1 MVYCFYSS
9 SGYSAFSTGD
19 VTMRICVIG
28 AGFGG
33 LAASTLVSGAGNETH
48 VFEKESMVGGR
59 GLTLNMDVDMDI
71 SAYRSLLKRFHMWV
85 PFAEPSM
92 EEILGGLIKGYSIDL
107 GFHLMGGGKNAAPA
121 RVLSSQG
128 INLDFV
134 GSRLGYI
141 GDKVFYP
148 FLSTMDKIKM
158 IPRIFQLLFS
168 RKSTISSL
176 KDVSMAQTIQR
187 YGTGKL
193 TLTLELFPRLIT
205 TVNDLT
211 RISTGDTFFAQRE
224 LMGSSP
230 VSYPVGGIGSIGKK
244 FAWCTA
250 QNGGVIHHKK
260 VDHVIVENGIARGIQ
275 VEGKEEYFDVIVS
288 NLPVQNF
295 FSLVSPE
302 EFSGAMDLRT
312 LQGTGSL
319 CAYHAL
325 TDIPRNLLGKSFM
338 FIERNLDVD
347 GNDAVGII
355 DFKMAC
361 PQVDTS
367 PPGKFLVQSYIICSP
382 DEAKRK
388 KKVELLRPVLDKYLN
403 RLVPGYR
410 KYLDW
415 CFYPSVWQLDGV
427 AKTIDIHKP
436 SCATPIQNLYFVGDC
451 IESAGVGINCAVD
464 SAIRFADTLN
474 VSHNV
479 KH

>member
-1 MVYCFYSS
+1 MK
-9 SGYSAFSTGD
+9 
-19 VTMRICVIG
+19 ICVIG

-33 LAASTLVSGAGNETH
+33 LAASTLVSAAGHETH
-48 VFEKESMVGGR
+48 VFEKESIVGGR
-59 GLTLNMDVDMDI
+59 GLTFNMDMDV
-71 SAYRSLLKRFHMWV
+71 SGYKSLLKRFHMWI
-85 PFAEPSM
+85 PFAEPSI
-92 EEILGGLIKGYSIDL
+92 EDIFGDLIKGYLIDL
-107 GFHLMGGGKNAAPA
+107 GFHLMGGGKKAAPA

-128 INLDFV
+128 IDLDFV

-141 GDKVFYP
+141 GDKVLYP
-148 FLSTMDKIKM
+148 FLSAMDKIK
-158 IPRIFQLLFS
+158 IVPRIFQLLFS

-176 KDVSMAQTIQR
+176 KDVSMAQTIQK

-193 TLTLELFPRLIT
+193 ALTLELFPRLIT

-230 VSYPVGGIGSIGKK
+230 VSYPVGGVGSIGKQL
-244 FAWCTA
+244 AWCTT
-250 QNGGVIHHKK
+250 QNGGVIHHKR
-260 VDHVIVENGIARGIQ
+260 VDHVIVENGVARGIQ

-302 EFSGAMDLRT
+302 YFPGVMDLRD

-319 CAYHAL
+319 CAYYAL

-338 FIERNLDVD
+338 FIERSLDVD
-347 GNDAVGII
+347 GNDAAGII

-361 PQVDTS
+361 PQVGTS

-382 DEAKRK
+382 NEAKSK
-388 KKVELLRPVLDKYLN
+388 KKMELLRPILDKYLN
-403 RLVPGYR
+403 RLVPNYQ
-410 KYLDW
+410 KYMEW
-415 CFYPSVWQLDGV
+415 CLYPSVWQLDGV
-427 AKTIDIHKP
+427 AKTIDMHKP
-436 SCATPIQNLYFVGDC
+436 ACITPIQNLYFVGDC
-451 IESAGVGINCAVD
+451 VESAGVGINCAVD
-464 SAIRFADTLN
+464 SAIRFVNLLN
-474 VSHNV
+474 VSHNI

>member
-1 MVYCFYSS
+1 MK
-9 SGYSAFSTGD
+9 
-19 VTMRICVIG
+19 ICVIG

-33 LAASTLVSGAGNETH
+33 LAASTLVSGAGHETH
-48 VFEKESMVGGR
+48 VFEKESIMGGR
-59 GLTLNMDVDMDI
+59 GLTFDRDMDI
-71 SAYRSLLKRFHMWV
+71 SAYKSLLKRFHMWI
-85 PFAEPSM
+85 PFAEPSI
-92 EEILGGLIKGYSIDL
+92 EEIIGDLIKGYTIDL
-107 GFHLMGGGKNAAPA
+107 GFHLMGGGQNAAPA
-121 RVLSSQG
+121 RVLLSQG
-128 INLDFV
+128 INLDLV

-141 GDKVFYP
+141 GNKVSYP
-148 FLSTMDKIKM
+148 FLSTMDKIKI

-176 KDVSMAQTIQR
+176 KDVSMAQTIQK

-230 VSYPVGGIGSIGKK
+230 VSYPVGGIGSIGKQL
-244 FAWCTA
+244 AWCTT
-250 QNGGVIHHKK
+250 QNGGIIHPKR
-260 VDHVIVENGIARGIQ
+260 VDQVIVENGVAQGIQ
-275 VEGKEEYFDVIVS
+275 VKGKEEYFDVIVS
-288 NLPVQNF
+288 NLPIQNF
-295 FSLVSPE
+295 FSLVHPDQ
-302 EFSGAMDLRT
+302 FPGVLDLRN

-325 TDIPRNLLGKSFM
+325 TDMPHNLLGKSFM
-338 FIERNLDVD
+338 FIERDLDVD
-347 GNDAVGII
+347 GNDAAGII

-361 PQVDTS
+361 PQVGTS

-382 DEAKRK
+382 DEAKNK
-388 KKVELLRPVLDKYLN
+388 KKMELLRPVIDKYLN

-410 KYLDW
+410 KYMEW

-436 SCATPIQNLYFVGDC
+436 TCATPIENLYFVGDC

-464 SAIRFADTLN
+464 SAIRFVDRLN
-474 VSHNV
+474 ISHNV

>member
-9 SGYSAFSTGD
+9 PKHSAFSTGD
-19 VTMRICVIG
+19 VTMKICVIG

-33 LAASTLVSGAGNETH
+33 LAVSTLVSDAGHETH

-59 GLTLNMDVDMDI
+59 GLTLNMDMDL
-71 SAYRSLLKRFHMWV
+71 SGYKSLLKQFHMWV
-85 PFAEPSM
+85 PFAEPSL
-92 EEILGGLIKGYSIDL
+92 EEIYEGLGKGYSIDL

-128 INLDFV
+128 IHLDLV

-141 GDKVFYP
+141 GEKVSYP
-148 FLSTMDKIKM
+148 FLSATDKIK
-158 IPRIFQLLFS
+158 IVPRIFQLLFS

-176 KDVSMAQTIQR
+176 KDVSMAKTIQK
-187 YGTGKL
+187 YGKGKL

-205 TVNDLT
+205 TVNDLN

-230 VSYPVGGIGSIGKK
+230 VSYPLGGIGSIGKQL
-244 FAWCTA
+244 AWCTEK
-250 QNGGVIHHKK
+250 NGGVIHHKE
-260 VDHVIVENGIARGIQ
+260 VDNVIVENGIARGIQ
-275 VEGKEEYFDVIVS
+275 VGGEEEYFDVIIS
-288 NLPVQNF
+288 NLPVQDF
-295 FSLVSPE
+295 FSLVPPE
-302 EFSGAMDLRT
+302 EFPGLRDLKK
-312 LQGTGSL
+312 LPGTGSL
-319 CAYHAL
+319 CAYYAL
-325 TDIPRNLLGKSFM
+325 TDIPRHLLGKSFM
-338 FIERNLDVD
+338 FIERDLDVD
-347 GNDAVGII
+347 GSDAAGII

-361 PQVDTS
+361 PQVGTS
-367 PPGKFLVQSYIICSP
+367 PPGKFLVQSYVICGP

-388 KKVELLRPVLDKYLN
+388 KKMDILRPVLDKYLN

-410 KYLDW
+410 KNMDW

-436 SCATPIQNLYFVGDC
+436 SCVTPIKNLYFVGDC
-451 IESAGVGINCAVD
+451 IESAGVGVNCAVD
-464 SAIRFADTLN
+464 SAIRLVDILK
-474 VSHNV
+474 VSHGV